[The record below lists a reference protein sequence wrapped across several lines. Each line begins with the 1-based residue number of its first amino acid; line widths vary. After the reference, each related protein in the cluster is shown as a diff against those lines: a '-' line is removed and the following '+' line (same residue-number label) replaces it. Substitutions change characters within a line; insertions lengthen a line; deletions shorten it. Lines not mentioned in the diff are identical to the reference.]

1 MKAIIPA
8 AGLGTRFLPA
18 TKSTPKEMLP
28 VVDKPCIQYVVE
40 EAVAAGVNDILII
53 AGRRKRAIEDHFDR
67 VIELETLLER
77 DGKTDFLEAVRHAT
91 DLGNVFYTRQG
102 DPRGLGH
109 AVMCGAPFTGD
120 EPFIVQLGDVLVP
133 DNDLLPRLI
142 EVYERTGAA
151 VIAVQEVCEEDVSKY
166 GVIAGEEVE
175 PGVWKVTGLVEKPP
189 ADEAPSNL
197 AIFGRYLLTPAVM
210 RILPEVEPGAGGEI
224 QLTDALVK
232 LLETEEMYA
241 VVVEPGHGYD
251 TGNVLMWLEAN
262 IALAMERD
270 DLAAPLR
277 KWLGGMFHPKGA
289 GDAAA
294 AAIATPNSGSE

>member
-40 EAVAAGVNDILII
+40 EAVAAGVEDILII

-67 VIELETLLER
+67 VIELEYQLASN
-77 DGKTDFLEAVRHAT
+77 GKRAMLDAVRHAT

-109 AVMCGAPFTGD
+109 AVMCGAPFTAE
-120 EPFIVQLGDVLVP
+120 EPFIVLLGDVLVP
-133 DNDLLPRLI
+133 TNDLLPRLI
-142 EVYERTGAA
+142 EVYERTGAS
-151 VIAVQEVCEEDVSKY
+151 VIAVQEVAKEDVSSY
-166 GVIAGEEVE
+166 GVIAGKEVE
-175 PGVWKVTGLVEKPP
+175 PGVWKVADLVEKPP
-189 ADEAPSNL
+189 AEMAPSNL

-210 RILPEVEPGAGGEI
+210 RILPEIEPGAGGES
-224 QLTDALVK
+224 QLTDALHR
-232 LLETEEMYA
+232 LLEEEEMYA

-251 TGNVLMWLEAN
+251 TGNVLLWLEAN

-270 DLAAPLR
+270 DLAEPLR
-277 KWLGGMFHPKGA
+277 KYLGGMFHPNGA
-289 GDAAA
+289 GGAAPTEQA
-294 AAIATPNSGSE
+294 AE

>member
-40 EAVAAGVNDILII
+40 EAVAAGVEDILII

-67 VIELETLLER
+67 VIELEYQLASN
-77 DGKTDFLEAVRHAT
+77 GKRAMLDAVRHAT

-109 AVMCGAPFTGD
+109 AVMVGAPFTAD
-120 EPFIVQLGDVLVP
+120 EPFIVLLGDVLVP
-133 DNDLLPRLI
+133 TNDLLPRLI
-142 EVYERTGAA
+142 EVYERTGAS
-151 VIAVQEVCEEDVSKY
+151 VIAVQEVAEEDVSSY
-166 GVIAGEEVE
+166 GVIAGKEVE
-175 PGVWKVTGLVEKPP
+175 PGVWKVSDLVEKPP
-189 ADEAPSNL
+189 AEMAPSNL

-210 RILPEVEPGAGGEI
+210 RILPQIEPGAGGEI
-224 QLTDALVK
+224 QLTDALHR
-232 LLETEEMYA
+232 LLAEEEMYA

-251 TGNVLMWLEAN
+251 TGNVLLWLQAN

-277 KWLGGMFHPKGA
+277 KWLGGMFHPEQ
-289 GDAAA
+289 AASA
-294 AAIATPNSGSE
+294 SGGQAE